1 MFYLF
6 AATFYKYKIEINRQL
21 DTTHYR
27 TTSSMTYKTE
37 TM

>member
-6 AATFYKYKIEINRQL
+6 AATIYKYKIEINMQL
-21 DTTHYR
+21 DTHGL
-27 TTSSMTYKTE
+27 TTSGMTYKIE